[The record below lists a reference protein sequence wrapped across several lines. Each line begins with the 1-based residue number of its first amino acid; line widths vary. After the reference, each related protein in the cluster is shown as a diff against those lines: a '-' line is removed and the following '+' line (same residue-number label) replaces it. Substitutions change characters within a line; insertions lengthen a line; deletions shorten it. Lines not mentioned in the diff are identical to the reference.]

1 MTNFELFKK
10 VSSETNKLITQ
21 RYSSSFSRAIVF
33 LEPEIR
39 RNIYHIYGFVR
50 LADEIVDT
58 FHDFNKKQ
66 LLDKFTED
74 YRQTLE
80 NGISLNPVLF
90 AFCETQKK
98 YAIPQPL
105 VDAFLD
111 SMYMDLGD
119 MSSLDKSEYEKY
131 IYGSAEV
138 VGLMCLYVFLNGD
151 SEKYEDLKPSAQS
164 LGAALQKV
172 NFLRDIQADYELLH
186 RTYFPNVDFKNFKTS
201 DKQQIEQ
208 DIENDFNNALVGI
221 KKLPLTSRF
230 AVYLAYR
237 YYKRLFNKIRT
248 TDSSEIM
255 KRRIRVNN
263 AEKAVLFSKIMVY
276 KTFNLSNYIH

>member
-1 MTNFELFKK
+1 MTNFALFEK
-10 VSSETNKLITQ
+10 VSNETAQLVTTS
-21 RYSSSFSRAIVF
+21 YSTSFSRSILF

-39 RNIYHIYGFVR
+39 KNIYNVYGFVR

-58 FHDFNKKQ
+58 FHDYDKKQ
-66 LLDKFTED
+66 LLDDFVKD
-74 YRQTLE
+74 YKDTLGR
-80 NGISLNPVLF
+80 GISLNPILN
-90 AFCETQKK
+90 AFCQTQKK
-98 YAIPQPL
+98 YKIPQNL
-105 VDAFLD
+105 VDSFLD

-119 MSSLDKSEYEKY
+119 MSSLNEKEYEQY

-151 SEKYEDLKPSAQS
+151 SERFEELKPAAQS

-172 NFLRDIQADYELLH
+172 NFLRDIQADFELLH
-186 RTYFPNVDFKNFKTS
+186 RTYFPNVDFNNFNTT
-201 DKQQIEQ
+201 DKEQIEQ
-208 DIENDFNNALVGI
+208 DIENDFKNALIGI
-221 KKLPLTSRF
+221 KKLPVSSRF

-248 TDSSEIM
+248 TDSSQIM

-276 KTFNLSNYIH
+276 KTFNLASYIH